1 MADYGCNVL
10 LVNCSKQSWFSFF
23 KTGQRPNVK
32 LLFSAEP
39 DRQDFTSNIKIIQF
53 EMRRQNIFPSAF
65 WFSRPGCFNHILF
78 VLRPHTKRKGIIKTT
93 YLATLRPVVFKC
105 CRFSEGNNVKLAEVK
120 SALARMKDGR
130 EMKTPRTLSPV
141 NIEALLDGYSVTRWE
156 NLELFNTTLTA
167 DHRQV

>member
-39 DRQDFTSNIKIIQF
+39 DREDFTSNIKIIQF

-65 WFSRPGCFNHILF
+65 WTWMFQSHSVCL
-78 VLRPHTKRKGIIKTT
+78 KTT
-93 YLATLRPVVFKC
+93 YKEEGNNQNHISGNFTAGRFKC
-105 CRFSEGNNVKLAEVK
+105 CRFSEGNIVKLAEVK

-130 EMKTPRTLSPV
+130 EMKTPRTLSPI

-156 NLELFNTTLTA
+156 NLELFNTTFTA